1 MLQFLSGFA
10 KKAIFWDWEIVRV
23 EEIVENGHDVIMSVL
38 GTKTLLI
45 M

>member
-10 KKAIFWDWEIVRV
+10 KKVIFWDGEIVRV
-23 EEIVENGHDVIMSVL
+23 EGIVENGHVIMSVL